1 MASTTNLFDPSSDA
15 CISNSNN
22 KGIYD
27 LERSVSGSKTGA
39 QLETDFQSPGYSVL
53 FCGGKDSAN
62 NVGNRR
68 FESMC
73 SMYIDRYSRTDSKL
87 AKSTIVSEII
97 TAFRQA
103 GGNYFKHKKGAC
115 CFEVEDQYVR
125 GKVSSVLRNRLHDEY
140 RSSNKSKT
148 AIRKARRKQSKN
160 KPTGQKLVD
169 GTGDSDDSS
178 VSSSC
183 WGSTNDI
190 LRLQHSPKADFFDID
205 VF

>member
-1 MASTTNLFDPSSDA
+1 MASTTNLVDTSSDA
-15 CISNSNN
+15 CMSNSNN
-22 KGIYD
+22 KGIHD

-39 QLETDFQSPGYSVL
+39 QLETDFQPSDYSVL

-68 FESMC
+68 FESLC
-73 SMYIDRYSRTDSKL
+73 SMYVDRYSRTDSKL
-87 AKSTIVSEII
+87 AKSAIVSEII

-103 GGNYFKHKKGAC
+103 GGSYAKHKKGTW
-115 CFEVEDQYVR
+115 FEVGDQYVR
-125 GKVSSVLRNRLHDEY
+125 GKVSSVLRNMLHDEY

-160 KPTGQKLVD
+160 KPSGQELGVD

-178 VSSSC
+178 LSSSC
-183 WGSTNDI
+183 WGGSNDI
-190 LRLQHSPKADFFDID
+190 LRVQHSPEYDFFDID